1 MYVMNSKEY
10 IEKMLANISTDIEVL
25 FVANVVDKTEIKD
38 LRKTQDSILTEYFTE
53 DEYNQMLIAIRQN
66 GYNVNVF
73 FDEID
78 FIKYIINNS
87 DNVSAKKYVVFNLA
101 RNGTGL
107 CKKSLIP
114 SFCDVYNLPSTGS
127 NAYMTCLGR
136 HKFHYNAILRNNNIS
151 AVKSW
156 LYTKNGW
163 LNDIEPPSNVK
174 LIAKPTYESASRG
187 VHNSSIFNLCSDSV
201 NSLKELYNEFEQD
214 IIVQEFISGYEVQVP
229 IIIGE
234 EPLALP
240 PVAITMNNSADLA
253 EKIIT
258 YELAFSEEYSFIN
271 YSSINNAL
279 SEKLMHESIK
289 VAKCLGMENYG
300 RVDFRIDYDGNY
312 YITDISTHPY
322 LINHS
327 AFAFAFKEMSF
338 NYKDIFACIIEA
350 AYRKYR

>member
-1 MYVMNSKEY
+1 MSTMNSKEY
-10 IEKMLANISTDIEVL
+10 IEKMLDNISTDIEVL

-78 FIKYIINNS
+78 FIKYIINHS
-87 DNVSAKKYVVFNLA
+87 DDVSKKKCVVFNLA

-107 CKKSLIP
+107 CKKSLVP

-127 NAYMTCLGR
+127 NAHMTCLGR
-136 HKFHYNAILRNNNIS
+136 HKFHYNAILRKNNIS

-163 LNDIEPPSNVK
+163 LNDIEPPSNMK

-187 VHNSSIFNLCSDSV
+187 VRNSSIFNLSSDSV
-201 NSLKELYNEFEQD
+201 NLLKELYNEFEQD
-214 IIVQEFISGYEVQVP
+214 IIVQEFIPGYEVQVP

-258 YELAFSEEYSFIN
+258 YELAFSEEYNFIN
-271 YSSINNAL
+271 FSSINNTL
-279 SEKLMHESIK
+279 SNKLMQESIK

-300 RVDFRIDYDGNY
+300 RVDFRIDYEGNY

-327 AFAFAFKEMSF
+327 AFAFAFKKMCFS
-338 NYKDIFACIIEA
+338 YKDIFACIIEL
-350 AYRKYR
+350 AYHKYS

>member
-1 MYVMNSKEY
+1 MSTMNSKEY
-10 IEKMLANISTDIEVL
+10 IEKMLDNISTDIEVL

-78 FIKYIINNS
+78 FIKYIINHS
-87 DNVSAKKYVVFNLA
+87 DDVSKKKCVVFNLA

-107 CKKSLIP
+107 CKKSLVP

-136 HKFHYNAILRNNNIS
+136 HKFHYNAILRKNNIS

-163 LNDIEPPSNVK
+163 LNDIEPPSNMK

-187 VHNSSIFNLCSDSV
+187 VRNSSIFNLSSDSV
-201 NSLKELYNEFEQD
+201 NLLKELYNEFEQD
-214 IIVQEFISGYEVQVP
+214 IIVQEFIPGYEVQVP
-229 IIIGE
+229 
-234 EPLALP
+234 
-240 PVAITMNNSADLA
+240 
-253 EKIIT
+253 IT
-258 YELAFSEEYSFIN
+258 YELAFSEEYNFIN
-271 YSSINNAL
+271 FSSINNTL
-279 SEKLMHESIK
+279 SNKLMQESIK

-300 RVDFRIDYDGNY
+300 RVDFRIDYEGNY

-327 AFAFAFKEMSF
+327 AFAFAFKKMCFS
-338 NYKDIFACIIEA
+338 YKDIFACIIEL
-350 AYRKYR
+350 AYHKYS

>member
-1 MYVMNSKEY
+1 MNSKEY
-10 IEKMLANISTDIEVL
+10 IEKMLANISTNIEVL

-66 GYNVNVF
+66 GYSVNVF

-78 FIKYIINNS
+78 FIKYIINHS
-87 DNVSAKKYVVFNLA
+87 ENVSAKKYVVFNLA

-107 CKKSLIP
+107 CKKSLVP

-136 HKFHYNAILRNNNIS
+136 HKFHYNAILRKNNIS
-151 AVKSW
+151 AVNSW

-163 LNDIEPPSNVK
+163 LNDIEPPSDMK

-187 VHNSSIFNLCSDSV
+187 VRNSSIFNLSYDSV

-234 EPLALP
+234 EPLALY

-253 EKIIT
+253 DKIIT
-258 YELAFSEEYSFIN
+258 YELAFSEEYNFIN
-271 YSSINNAL
+271 FSSINNAL

-300 RVDFRIDYDGNY
+300 RVDFRIDYEGNY

-327 AFAFAFKEMSF
+327 AFAFAFKEMCF
-338 NYKDIFACIIEA
+338 NYKDIFACIIES
-350 AYRKYR
+350 AYHKYS